1 MDDPP
6 FIGLT
11 GSTGAGKSTVLAVLE
26 KLGAATISSDAIVH
40 ELLSRGELRDLL
52 VERWGEEVA
61 PDGEVDRSRIA
72 AIVFKDRDELGWLES
87 QLHPRVGARVAEW
100 REGLEPEVK
109 LAVNEVPLLFE
120 TGMEAAFDAVLCV
133 VAPLEL
139 RSERAAGRGLAELE
153 GRDGR
158 QIPEAEKA
166 ARSDFVV
173 VNDGTREELEA
184 RLDELLP
191 ELETARK

>member
-1 MDDPP
+1 MSGPP

-11 GSTGAGKSTVLAVLE
+11 GSTGAGKTSVLAALE
-26 KLGAATISSDAIVH
+26 RLGAATISSDAVVH
-40 ELLSRGELRDLL
+40 ELLTSGELRDLIL
-52 VERWGEEVA
+52 ERWGDRVA
-61 PDGEVDRSRIA
+61 VDGELDRSRIA
-72 AIVFKDRDELGWLES
+72 AIVFRDRDQLSWLES
-87 QLHPRVGARVAEW
+87 QLHPRVAARVAEW
-100 REGLEPEVK
+100 RAALGPEVP

-120 TGMEAAFDAVLCV
+120 TGMEDAFDAVLCI

-139 RSERAAGRGLAELE
+139 RAERAAGHGLEELE

-173 VNDGTREELEA
+173 TNDGTLSELEA
-184 RLDELLP
+184 KLAELLP
-191 ELETARK
+191 ELKSARK